1 MQEFI
6 KNIKLKILLIFIL
19 PTIGVIF
26 FSSYYT
32 IQKLKEYQNT
42 KFLSNTIKFADIT
55 TSFVKS
61 LQKERGLSISLVK
74 KQSKFFLSNLKKQR
88 AISDN
93 LFLQFEKFLF
103 VHEKVVNAVIVKTV
117 IEQYGDV
124 KDFRKKIDNHKMSI
138 FDILNFYS
146 RLVNSLIE
154 STNTLDTRFIN
165 RDFFIKMRNFREL
178 MSIGEI
184 NGKERALISFS
195 LQEKIL
201 NKEIKN
207 ELQKLESRSI
217 YLKKIFLE
225 EASIDTLLMY
235 RKYISK
241 SYEKKYCNIK
251 KTIIFNNNLSI
262 VSASKWW
269 QISTNYIDAIYK
281 TNFEILKKLLHL
293 KEKLKNEAYKSLG
306 FSVIFFLI
314 LLVTAY
320 MLEGIISK
328 LLNTVNGLVQSVDKE
343 KRTYKTLAQFS
354 EIALYDKDK
363 RAILN
368 SLNTLLFQSEEFAHN
383 WIATIEDDK
392 IKPIVTEN
400 ITISLIR
407 QSIEDDNS
415 IQTKLFKDINR
426 AIKEQHYVLSLNKDI
441 SCEICKGVEI
451 FGIFPIIIF
460 DKVKYL
466 LIVATKSS
474 ENFDAKI
481 IDMILKC
488 VDILTFSFEKID
500 IQQKD
505 IKLQQELKI
514 TSKAFDSHEAIT
526 IANGQGNI
534 IKVNSAFTK
543 ITGYKPDEV
552 IGKNP
557 SVLKSGKHDK
567 EFYENMW
574 KEIKERG
581 YWQGE
586 IYNKRKNGDIYPELL
601 SISAIKDEKGIITNF
616 IAHFLDISDIK
627 EVQKNLEFRAK
638 YDQLT
643 QLLNRQSM
651 FEKLEEIYYRNKRVN
666 EYSGFL
672 FVDLDNFKFI
682 NDYYGHDMGDKVLK
696 KVANIL
702 QSITKEGDIVA
713 RIAGDEFAFIS
724 NYLGDNKD
732 SAIQKLSILAE
743 KIINIFST
751 PISIDNEHNINIS
764 LSIGIKIFP
773 DFEKDYKEVVVNADV
788 AMYNAKKEGKRQ
800 FSFFNSRLD
809 LESKEFLVLKKEFE
823 EGLKNEEFVL
833 YYQPKIS
840 TKENS
845 VSGFEALLRWNHPT
859 KGLIYPDSFL
869 YVTHNNKLSIDLHKY
884 VMNKVCNQIHKWEN
898 KYKNFNLR
906 VSVNISAEQFYN
918 KDFIKD
924 TLDIISKTSIDPKLL
939 DFEILEDVFLKDKQK
954 VISIIKKFKSR
965 GITFSLDDFGT
976 GYSSISLLHLLPID
990 NLKIDKTFILN
1001 LFEDRNEEI
1010 VKLSIDIAKVYDIDV
1025 VAEGVEDKKSLEYIK
1040 KYGCKYYQGYYF
1052 SKAIPAKDIEKL
1064 LEERK
1069 YF

>member
-6 KNIKLKILLIFIL
+6 KNIKLKILLIFVL

-32 IQKLKEYQNT
+32 IQKIKEYQNT
-42 KFLSNTIKFADIT
+42 KYLSNTIKFADIT
-55 TSFVKS
+55 TNLVKS

-74 KQSKFFLSNLKKQR
+74 KQSRFFLDNLKKQR
-88 AISDN
+88 IKSDN

-103 VHEKVVNAVIVKTV
+103 VHEKVVNAIVAKTV

-124 KDFRKKIDNHKMSI
+124 KDFRKKIDSHKVSI
-138 FDILNFYS
+138 FAILNFYS
-146 RLVNSLIE
+146 RIINSLIE

-165 RDFFIKMRNFREL
+165 RVFFVKMRNFREL

-195 LQEKIL
+195 LQEKKL
-201 NKEIKN
+201 NSEIKN
-207 ELQKLESRSI
+207 ELQKLESKSR
-217 YLKKIFLE
+217 YLKKVFFQ

-235 RKYISK
+235 RKYITK
-241 SYEKKYCNIK
+241 SYEKRYDDIK
-251 KTIIFNNNLSI
+251 QAIIFNNALSI
-262 VSASKWW
+262 ISASKWW
-269 QISTNYIDAIYK
+269 QISTRYIDAIYQ
-281 TNFEILKKLLHL
+281 TNFEILKKLLQL

-306 FSVIFFLI
+306 FSLIFFLI
-314 LLVTAY
+314 LLITAY
-320 MLEGIISK
+320 LLENIISR
-328 LLNTVNGLVQSVDKE
+328 LLNTVTTLVQSVDKE

-363 RAILN
+363 KAILN

-392 IKPIVTEN
+392 IKPVVTEN

-407 QSIEDDNS
+407 QSIEDNNS

-426 AIKEQHYVLSLNKDI
+426 AIKEKHYVLSLNKDI
-441 SCEICKGVEI
+441 SCELCKGVEI
-451 FGIFPIIIF
+451 FGIFPIVIF

-488 VDILTFSFEKID
+488 VDILTFAFEKID

-526 IANGQGNI
+526 IANAQGNI
-534 IKVNSAFTK
+534 IKVNRAFTR
-543 ITGYKPDEV
+543 ITGYNPDEV

-557 SVLKSGKHDK
+557 SVLKSGKHNK

-586 IYNKRKNGDIYPELL
+586 IYNKRKNGDVYPELL
-601 SISAIKDEKGIITNF
+601 SISAIKDKKGIITNF

-627 EVQKNLEFRAK
+627 EAQKNLEFRAK

-651 FEKLEEIYYRNKRVN
+651 FEKLEEIYYQNKRVG

-672 FVDLDNFKFI
+672 FIDLDNFKFI
-682 NDYYGHDMGDKVLK
+682 NDYYGHDMGDKVLI
-696 KVANIL
+696 KVANML
-702 QSITKEGDIVA
+702 QSLTKEGDIVA
-713 RIAGDEFAFIS
+713 RLAGDEFAFIS

-732 SAIQKLSILAE
+732 RAIQKISILAE
-743 KIINIFST
+743 KIINMFSA
-751 PISIDNEHNINIS
+751 PINIDNEHNVNIS

-833 YYQPKIS
+833 YYQPKVS
-840 TKENS
+840 TKDDTI
-845 VSGFEALLRWNHPT
+845 SGFEALLRWNHPT

-884 VMNKVCNQIHKWEN
+884 IMNKICRQIKKWEN
-898 KYKNFNLR
+898 RYKNFNLR
-906 VSVNISAEQFYN
+906 VSVNISVEQFYN
-918 KDFIKD
+918 KYFVED
-924 TLDIISKTSIDPKLL
+924 TMDIISKVGVNPNLL
-939 DFEILEDVFLKDKQK
+939 DFEILEDLFLKDKQK
-954 VISIIKKFKSR
+954 VISIIKKFKSK

-990 NLKIDKTFILN
+990 NLRIDKTFILN

-1010 VKLSIDIAKVYDIDV
+1010 VKLSIDIAKVYGIDV
-1025 VAEGVEDKKSLEYIK
+1025 VAEGIEDKKSLEYIK
-1040 KYGCKYYQGYYF
+1040 NYGCKYYQGYYF